1 VKGECQKSMFVR
13 RQPRQFLAAQI
24 SPVNR
29 VVARPGLW
37 PPSSEMPIS
46 SNYAEAF
53 SAGRWIIE

>member
-53 SAGRWIIE
+53 SAGR